1 MRRRHVVSR
10 NVAIGLGVLCIILSL
25 ALGGVLNYNAGTYSQ
40 IASLQSQ
47 INSLNSIIAL
57 QESDIIANA
66 STISIQAGR
75 FTGTNF
81 TVYYAGYIVVNVLY
95 SSTSNITVALEY
107 TSYAGEYYQ
116 MYSVDSGGTA
126 KFPVLPASIT
136 VWVGNTN
143 SLYAA
148 TAMVEMLYYY

>member
-1 MRRRHVVSR
+1 MRRRRHVVSR
-10 NVAIGLGVLCIILSL
+10 NVAIGLGVLCVILFL
-25 ALGGVLNYNAGTYSQ
+25 ALVWTVNYYTNTSE

-47 INSLNSIIAL
+47 IDSLNSIIAL
-57 QESDIIANA
+57 QKSDIIADA

-75 FTGTNF
+75 LTGTNF
-81 TVYYAGYIVVNVLY
+81 TIYYAGYVIVNVLY
-95 SSTSNITVALEY
+95 CSTSNITVALEY
-107 TSYAGEYYQ
+107 TSYAGEYFQ

-126 KFPVLPASIT
+126 RFPVLPASIT

-143 SLYAA
+143 SLYGA